1 MDPIQI
7 LQKTMP
13 KPKSTLTLNK
23 ITYNQT
29 LKIIKEMK
37 TSNSVGVDN
46 VSSRTLKLI
55 PNQSAMY
62 ITHIIN
68 CIIVHKTYPEILKI
82 SRILPILKQGKNKF
96 DPGSYRPICN
106 LTSIDKVIQEWFRIQ
121 IVEYLDENQIL
132 SDAHHGSRPGF
143 STLTAKNTIDYLI
156 GRGSETGKLTML
168 INTDLSAAYDI
179 VDHEL
184 LLKKF
189 EFY

>member
-1 MDPIQI
+1 
-7 LQKTMP
+7 
-13 KPKSTLTLNK
+13 
-23 ITYNQT
+23 
-29 LKIIKEMK
+29 MK
-37 TSNSVGVDN
+37 Q
-46 VSSRTLKLI
+46 R
-55 PNQSAMY
+55 
-62 ITHIIN
+62 
-68 CIIVHKTYPEILKI
+68 
-82 SRILPILKQGKNKF
+82 KNKF

-168 INTDLSAAYDI
+168 INTDLSAACDI

-189 EFY
+189 EFYGFSEDSRRILGSILKDRMQYTEIEGFKSSPILMPNTSVLQGSKLSGICFILFIK